1 MPKASD
7 LKSGMIVQVRDQP
20 YIVKQVQANNPSARG
35 AATVYK
41 IRFNHASTG
50 QKLDESLKGDDFLP
64 EVDFHRRRVQY
75 SYKDGDAYI
84 FMDNED
90 YSQYPLDA
98 DKLEDVTPF
107 LSEGLSGITAL
118 LIEGVCVA
126 VQLPTVVE
134 MPISETPPALKAA
147 SASARNKTAK
157 LPTGLEIQVPEYLSQ
172 GEVIKINTETKE
184 FVSRA

>member
-7 LKSGMIVQVRDQP
+7 LKSGMIVQIHDQP

-35 AATVYK
+35 AATLYK
-41 IRFNHASTG
+41 IRFNHASSG
-50 QKLDESLKGDDFLP
+50 QKLDESLKGEDFFP
-64 EVDFHRRRVQY
+64 EVDFQRRRVQY

-90 YSQYPLDA
+90 YSQYPIDG
-98 DKLEDVTPF
+98 DKLEEIVPF
-107 LSEGLSGITAL
+107 LSEGLNGITAL
-118 LIEGVCVA
+118 LIEGVCVG

-134 MPISETPPALKAA
+134 LPIVETPPALKAA

-157 LPTGLEIQVPEYLSQ
+157 LPTGLEIQVPEYLTQ
-172 GEVIKINTETKE
+172 GEIIKINTETRE

>member
-7 LKSGMIVQVRDQP
+7 LKSGMIVQIRDQP
-20 YIVKQVQANNPSARG
+20 HVVKQVQANSPSARG
-35 AATVYK
+35 AVTVYK
-41 IRFNHASTG
+41 VRFNHVSTG

-64 EVDFHRRRVQY
+64 DVDFQKRQVQF
-75 SYKDGDAYI
+75 SYVDGDAYI

-90 YSQYPLDA
+90 YSQYQLDA
-98 DKLEDVTPF
+98 DKLTEVIPF
-107 LSEGLSGITAL
+107 LSDGLSGITAL
-118 LIEGVCVA
+118 LVEGECVA

-134 MPISETPPALKAA
+134 MPIVETPPAMKAA
-147 SASARNKTAK
+147 SASSRNKPAK
-157 LPTGLEIQVPEYLSQ
+157 MPTGLEIQVPEYLSE